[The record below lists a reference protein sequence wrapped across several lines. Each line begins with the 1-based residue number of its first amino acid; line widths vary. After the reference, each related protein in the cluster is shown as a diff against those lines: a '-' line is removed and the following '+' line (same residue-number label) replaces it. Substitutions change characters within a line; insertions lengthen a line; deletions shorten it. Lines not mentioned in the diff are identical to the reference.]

1 VSEGR
6 PSGGRTQSL
15 GEEIANSVSHGTGLL
30 AALAVAPLLVVG
42 AARRGGAAA
51 VVGASVFAATVIL
64 LYLSSTLYHALPQTR
79 AKRVFRVLDH
89 GAIFLL
95 IAGTYTP
102 FTLGALA
109 GAWGWTLFGLVWGFA
124 TLGIVL
130 SAVSGLRYPRLT
142 TAVYVGMGWLVVIA
156 LRPLWLHLPH
166 AGLLWLV
173 AGGLAYTAGV
183 AFYAARRLRYGH
195 FVWHL
200 MVLAGTGCHCVAVLR
215 YAG

>member
-1 VSEGR
+1 VSER
-6 PSGGRTQSL
+6 RRTRAQSL

-30 AALAVAPLLVVG
+30 AALVMAPFLIVG
-42 AARRGGAAA
+42 AARRGGVAA
-51 VVGASVFAATVIL
+51 VVGASVFAATVVL
-64 LYLSSTLYHALPQTR
+64 LYLSSTLYHALPQTK

-109 GAWGWTLFGLVWGFA
+109 GAWGWTLLGLIWGLA

-130 SAVSGLRYPRLT
+130 TAVGGLRYPRLS

-156 LRPLWLHLPH
+156 LRPLWLHVPP
-166 AGLLWLV
+166 AGLLWLL
-173 AGGLAYTAGV
+173 AGGIAYTAGV
-183 AFYAARRLRYGH
+183 AFYAAPRMRYGH

-200 MVLAGTGCHCVAVLR
+200 LVLSGTGCHCIAVLR